1 MINTQLAQ
9 GYLETFLHRTTLLGD
24 VNTNPQDLSVTQLHN
39 FAQRFLIRAVEN
51 AHPIVEDGL
60 LNKDLS
66 RMAACSMLTVC
77 RSKFANVPAHADV
90 FKHYLHPLI
99 LYVAEEGNSLQ
110 PVHAKGKLTFP
121 ILPETWRSEIEF
133 WRDQLTILCSDND
146 PTWMIRHNSIFRI
159 EWALWDLDA
168 GYKNRLPVTRI
179 GVRGLGP
186 PPHTLSNSGD
196 YLASFG
202 FKHQIAKPIF
212 P

>member
-1 MINTQLAQ
+1 MINTQLESR
-9 GYLETFLHRTTLLGD
+9 YLEAFLQRTTILGD
-24 VNTNPQDLSVTQLHN
+24 VETKPRDLSVTQLHN
-39 FAQRFLIRAVEN
+39 FAQRFLLRAVEN

-77 RSKFANVPAHADV
+77 RSKLANEPAGSTAFQH
-90 FKHYLHPLI
+90 HLHCLI
-99 LYVAEEGNSLQ
+99 LYVSEDYNALQ

-121 ILPETWRSEIEF
+121 TLPETWRSEIEF
-133 WRDQLTILCSDND
+133 WRDQLTILCPDGDS
-146 PTWMIRHNSIFRI
+146 TGLIRHTSILQI

-168 GYKNRLPVTRI
+168 GYRNHLPVTRI
-179 GVRGLGP
+179 GVKGLGP
-186 PPHTLSNSGD
+186 SPHTLSSDGN